1 MKLLIV
7 EDDEDILFL
16 LKSGFEEEGYIVDEA
31 VDGEDGLYMASVNS
45 YDIIIL
51 DWMLPL
57 KDGIEVLNELR
68 KDGIKTPTIML
79 TAKGEIKDKIQGLN
93 VGADDYL
100 PKPFDFDELIARV
113 EALYRRVWLKGE
125 NEISIKNLT
134 IQTDTKNV
142 FLDGKELILGAKEY
156 ELLMFLVK
164 NRNAYV
170 SKYMLQDELWRDE
183 EFVKSNIIEA
193 TIYKL
198 RKKIGKDFVK
208 NYKGL
213 GYKIEI

>member
-134 IQTDTKNV
+134 IKTDTKNV